1 MAVLSCTE
9 AFAYH
14 EPNGVPRVLRPGDLV
29 DDDDPAVKGREH
41 YFEKVEST
49 VQRATDRR
57 EGKDTGDGVI
67 EQATKA
73 PGEKRN
79 VSKPDP
85 ADAELDALRAA
96 AEAAGVK
103 VDKRWGADR
112 LRDEIAAA
120 GG

>member
-1 MAVLSCTE
+1 MAVFCVTE
-9 AFAYH
+9 AFSYH
-14 EPNGVPRVLRPGDLV
+14 EPNGVARVLRPGDLV
-29 DDDDPAVKGREH
+29 DEDDPAVGKAPQ
-41 YFEKVEST
+41 YFEAVEST

-57 EGKDTGDGVI
+57 EGKEPGDGVI

-79 VSKPDP
+79 VAKPDP

>member
-9 AFAYH
+9 AFSYF
-14 EPNGVPRVLRPGDLV
+14 EPNGVPRVLRPGDVV
-29 DDDDPAVKGREH
+29 DDNDPAVKGREH
-41 YFEKVEST
+41 FFEKVEST
-49 VQRATDRR
+49 VLRATDRR
-57 EGKDTGDGVI
+57 AGKDTGDGII

-79 VSKPDP
+79 VAPP
-85 ADAELDALRAA
+85 AAADAELEALQAA
-96 AEAAGVK
+96 AKAAGVK
-103 VDKRWGADR
+103 VDKRWGVDR